1 MHDLL
6 GLPPEASAHAHDIDL
21 SIALIHIVIFVL
33 FAGWS
38 AFYLIAL
45 FRFRRSRNPH
55 ALYSGLRSRIPYIV
69 VATVAVVELTLLL
82 GFDMPLWA
90 RIVSDIPPEKDAV
103 VVRIVAEQFAW
114 NVHYP
119 GADGQFGRTDISL
132 VSPDN
137 PIGIDRSD
145 PAARDDLVTINL
157 LTLPVGKPVIVYLSS
172 KDVIHSFSIPFFRVK
187 QDVIPGQLFRI
198 SFTPTKTSDEIQAAM
213 SRMYPIDS
221 SSNVESYQTLVSM
234 REYRDGQGSV
244 ILGKGDPLSQD
255 AVGSLA
261 RAGIREVLL
270 GPFSPIEIACA
281 QLCGLGHYRMKAT
294 VDVVTPDQFT
304 SWMKEQT
311 AESAP

>member
-6 GLPPEASAHAHDIDL
+6 GLPPEASAHAHEIDL
-21 SIALIHIVIFVL
+21 SIALIHVVMFAL
-33 FAGWS
+33 FAGWI

-45 FRFRRSRNPH
+45 VRFRRSRNPR
-55 ALYSGLRSRIPYIV
+55 AVYAGLRSRIPYIV

-90 RIVSDIPPEKDAV
+90 RIVSDLPPEKDAV
-103 VVRIVAEQFAW
+103 VVRIIAEQFAW

-119 GADGQFGRTDISL
+119 GADGQFGRTDKSL

-137 PIGIDRSD
+137 PIGLDRSD
-145 PAARDDLVTINL
+145 PAAQDDLVAINL

-172 KDVIHSFSIPFFRVK
+172 KDVIHSFGIPFFRVK

-213 SRMYPIDS
+213 ARLYAIDS
-221 SSNVESYQTLVSM
+221 SSGVEAYQTLVSM
-234 REYRDGQGSV
+234 REYRDAQGNV
-244 ILGKGDPLSQD
+244 ILAKGDPLTQD
-255 AVGSLA
+255 AAGSLS

-294 VDVVTPDQFT
+294 VNVVTPDQYAA
-304 SWMKEQT
+304 WLKEQT
-311 AESAP
+311 SETNP